1 MQALTIEAVAEGGY
15 FVREAQR
22 SDRDYC
28 PPLLACTTLDEA
40 LAFTRAKL
48 EPSGPQ
54 TVSVLLDG
62 PVMISSEIGSAGG
75 SGVRS

>member
-1 MQALTIEAVAEGGY
+1 MQAMAIEHAAEGGY
-15 FVREAQR
+15 IVREAQR
-22 SDRDYC
+22 TDRDYC

-54 TVSVLLDG
+54 TVSVNFG
-62 PVMISSEIGSAGG
+62 TPVTIGSEIGGAGG